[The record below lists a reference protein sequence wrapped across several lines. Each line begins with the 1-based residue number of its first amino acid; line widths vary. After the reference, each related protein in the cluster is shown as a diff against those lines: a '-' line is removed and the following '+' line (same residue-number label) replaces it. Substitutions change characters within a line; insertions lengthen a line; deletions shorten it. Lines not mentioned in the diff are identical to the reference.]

1 MSEKEPK
8 PSSFAAKRRMEAA
21 KPKDTL
27 PEIKLRAALK
37 ELGIDF
43 EVDVKPI
50 EDLKRRADILFR
62 EDGIAV
68 FVDGCFWHGCPI
80 HGTQAKA
87 NAEFWTEKIKRN
99 KDRDV
104 DTNQRFEAAGWTVI
118 RVWEHEYPI
127 EAAMKIAEII
137 ERRRNQ

>member
-27 PEIKLRAALK
+27 PEMKLRTAL
-37 ELGIDF
+37 EQLGKDF

-50 EDLKRRADILFR
+50 EDLQRKADILFR
-62 EDGIAV
+62 EDKVAV
-68 FVDGCFWHGCPI
+68 FVDGCFWHGCPM
-80 HGTQAKA
+80 HGTLAKA
-87 NAEFWTEKIKRN
+87 NAEFWIDKIKRN
-99 KDRDV
+99 KERDK

-118 RVWEHEYPI
+118 RVWEHEDPI
-127 EAAMKIAEII
+127 EASMKIAKII
-137 ERRRNQ
+137 ERKRNK